1 MLLTHFDPEIGLP
14 PRWITPGGGID
25 TGESAR
31 EAAVRELFEETGIKI
46 TDEQLGDQVWQTSGR
61 WDWSDGNF
69 HTYEDT
75 FFVHE
80 VESFQLDD
88 SHWTQDEF
96 RDILETRWWSIPELL
111 LTSDSV
117 APHGLAE
124 FLGDHFSTSL

>member
-25 TGESAR
+25 AGETAKQ
-31 EAAVRELFEETGIKI
+31 AAVRELFEETGILVTQEELSEPI
-46 TDEQLGDQVWQTSGR
+46 WNTSGR

-69 HTYEDT
+69 HTYDDT
-75 FFVHE
+75 FFVYE
-80 VESFQLDD
+80 VESFELDD

-96 RDILETRWWSIPELL
+96 RDILETRWWNIKDLL
-111 LTSDSV
+111 QPSDSV

-124 FLGDHFSTSL
+124 FLGDHF

>member
-1 MLLTHFDPEIGLP
+1 MLLTHFDPEVGLP

-25 TGESAR
+25 AGESAR

-46 TDEQLGDQVWQTSGR
+46 TVEQLGDQVWHTSGR

-75 FFVHE
+75 FFVFE
-80 VESFQLDD
+80 TYDFKLDD

-96 RDILETRWWSIPELL
+96 RDILETKWWSIADLL
-111 LTSDSV
+111 QTSESV

-124 FLGDHFSTSL
+124 FLGDHFSAAS